1 MKKRWFV
8 VILTIG
14 LLLCVMP
21 LSALALSSDPITD
34 SDGNIICWEDLSTD
48 LYSFDVSDVSQEQ
61 TPVAVDP
68 GTNAASG
75 PAETDPVKTDPVET
89 DPVKDAADADSA
101 KTAAAATTPF
111 VEDLY
116 ADDPIP
122 DLYADTPGSADGT
135 GSDQAVCAIGDQT
148 YATLTE
154 AIAAAQDGDQI
165 DLLQDIELTEG
176 LRFENK
182 KLTISGDSLN
192 RTLTLKESGIYANS
206 SDITFKDLT
215 LTIDAHT
222 HPYEGAGNTAN
233 LITNSSKL
241 HLSHVEF
248 SLTSDQIS
256 GSGIFLEHD
265 SDLYFEDNTYAEI
278 SGFAADEA
286 SGIYAESYSE
296 DGHGIWVTS
305 SSLKVTGCGWYGMTI
320 DPINLTLDNADVY
333 FTGNG
338 LYGYGGA
345 LGCYGVGSYGGTLTM
360 ISSTLTA
367 TNNPGGWYGYA
378 VYAGVLDMDAASTLY
393 ATDSGGS
400 GVGIGN
406 SREGESH
413 IRGRVICTGNGKA
426 DLYGATGGF
435 VVHAQH
441 DDATYEGNVTIES
454 GAYIYARNNVG
465 LSGLLNEWILNIE
478 SGATVIVD
486 GNSQLGFANSFDART
501 AIKSGANVSANNN
514 DVGIYNY
521 AGGGDLAWATGF
533 FLIEGGAHVTA
544 NNNASAGIY
553 NTVYGNFS
561 TPADD
566 YFTIQSG
573 ADVSADRNE
582 GYGIYNDGGVFTIEN
597 GANVSADNNKSFG
610 IGNSLGT
617 FIVATGANVST
628 DNNNSYGI
636 YNTQSGMFTMET
648 GANVSVCNNNS
659 FGVFNTKS
667 GTFTVERDVDLQVE
681 HNKNSG
687 IVNND
692 DATLTLLSGRVRY
705 NTTSNYY
712 GGGLRNYA
720 TATLSDDVQLYNNH
734 ANVGGDDIENGN
746 GATITFGVTGS
757 DWALDGAPDC
767 YHPID
772 GWYDDSDNT
781 RWNAHA
787 EDEADLHMVLVEPVT
802 SYTNRLSLKAAHG
815 PTGSLIVHKQTTG
828 EQLVDDCDAV
838 FTFVL
843 TLDDETI
850 DTVNDERYGVRFENG
865 KATFTL
871 KDGESKTIENLPVR
885 MGYTITEQSK
895 SGWLLARVDGDA
907 EGKVPYRATA
917 EIAFVNE
924 KQTATGSLV
933 VTKELAGELDA
944 DDADTVFNFM
954 LMLDDN
960 TITTADAEEYGV
972 QFENGIAS
980 FSLKGGESITIA
992 NLPAG
997 VGYTIAEVRQTGWTL
1012 QSVSGADTG
1021 VVPKNDTAEIVFT
1034 NLKNGTDIP
1043 DVPVVPTE
1051 PTEPEGPETPEE
1063 PAEPTEPDA
1072 PAQDETPGEEPA
1084 QDDTTVPAQPAET
1097 PAQDTTKADTLPQT
1111 GTTGWLAVVLM
1122 SFGFGLLACGWFFTR
1137 KQRAAKH

>member
-34 SDGNIICWEDLSTD
+34 SDGNIIGWEDLSTD
-48 LYSFDVSDVSQEQ
+48 LYSFDDSDVSDVSQEQ
-61 TPVAVDP
+61 TPVVVAP
-68 GTNAASG
+68 APHAASG
-75 PAETDPVKTDPVET
+75 PAETDPVKGAASAYRSSTNGVAE
-89 DPVKDAADADSA
+89 DAAVHDPNAD
-101 KTAAAATTPF
+101 
-111 VEDLY
+111 
-116 ADDPIP
+116 DDPIP
-122 DLYADTPGSADGT
+122 DLYEDTTDSATGT
-135 GSDQAVCAIGDQT
+135 GSNQAVCAIGTQT
-148 YATLTE
+148 YETLTE
-154 AIAAAQDGDQI
+154 AIGDAAAGDQI
-165 DLLQDIELTEG
+165 DLLQDIELSTG
-176 LRFENK
+176 LEFHSKN
-182 KLTISGDSLN
+182 LTISGGGT
-192 RTLTLKESGIYANS
+192 RTLTLEQYGMFAEY

-215 LTIDAHT
+215 LTIHAAQHT
-222 HPYEGAGNTAN
+222 HEHSAGNTAN

-248 SLTSDQIS
+248 SLTPDKIL

-265 SDLYFEDNTYAEI
+265 SDLYFEDNTNAEI
-278 SGFAADEA
+278 SGFSDGDS

-454 GAYIYARNNVG
+454 GAYIYACNNVG

-573 ADVSADRNE
+573 ADVSADRNK

-597 GANVSADNNKSFG
+597 GANVSADNNNSFG

-628 DNNNSYGI
+628 DNNNAYGI
-636 YNTQSGMFTMET
+636 YNTTSGTFTMET

-659 FGVFNTKS
+659 YGIYNTKS

-687 IVNND
+687 IVNNEN
-692 DATLTLLSGRVRY
+692 ATLTLLSGRVRY
-705 NTTSNYY
+705 NTTSNWY
-712 GGGLRNYA
+712 GGGLRNYS

-734 ANVGGDDIENGN
+734 AKYAGDDIENGD
-746 GATITFGVTGS
+746 GATITFGATGS
-757 DWALDGAPDC
+757 DWALDGYPDC

-787 EDEADLHMVLVEPVT
+787 EAVADLHMDLVEPVT

-828 EQLVDDCDAV
+828 EQLVDDCDAE

-850 DTVNDERYGVRFENG
+850 NTVNDERYGVRFENG

-871 KDGESKTIENLPVR
+871 KDGESKAIENLPVR

-895 SGWLLARVDGDA
+895 GGWLLARVDGDA

-1051 PTEPEGPETPEE
+1051 PEEPTEPEGPETPVE
-1063 PAEPTEPDA
+1063 PEEPTEPDA
-1072 PAQDETPGEEPA
+1072 PAQDETPSEEPA